1 MVEKFE
7 SRIIR
12 LGEYLRIAI
21 PPEISSE
28 TDLVDQTPADV
39 FVNEKGNIEIEV
51 QSASSDD
58 ASMCSLCGHY
68 RATKKCINCGRHVCS
83 KCFWMFGSL
92 CKKCAKRV

>member
-7 SRIIR
+7 SKIIR

-21 PPEISSE
+21 PPEISAE
-28 TDLVDQTPADV
+28 TDLVDQTPVDI
-39 FVNEKGNIEIEV
+39 FINENGNIEIEV
-51 QSASSDD
+51 QNTNKSTT
-58 ASMCSLCGHY
+58 MCAICNHY
-68 RATKKCINCGRHVCS
+68 EGTKNCINCGRHVCS

>member
-21 PPEISSE
+21 PPEISAE
-28 TDLVDQTPADV
+28 TDLVDQTPVDV
-39 FVNEKGNIEIEV
+39 FVNEKGNIEIEI
-51 QSASSDD
+51 QSSNAESND
-58 ASMCSLCGHY
+58 MCSLCGHY
-68 RATKKCINCGRHVCS
+68 RATKNCINCGRKVCT

>member
-7 SRIIR
+7 SKIIR

-21 PPEISSE
+21 PPEITNE
-28 TDLVDQTPADV
+28 TDLVDQTPVDIYI
-39 FVNEKGNIEIEV
+39 NEKGNIEIEI
-51 QSASSDD
+51 QSTGTASTMCAVCNHYE
-58 ASMCSLCGHY
+58 AS
-68 RATKKCINCGRHVCS
+68 RKCINCGRHVCT